1 MAEQNGWLAT
11 VDDGGSLM
19 RDDNRIDDK
28 ETATKWKARKIPRL
42 FLLLR
47 WLVGGERLWHY
58 SSYELRLPSSSQDWQ
73 ADRLTGAAATEST

>member
-28 ETATKWKARKIPRL
+28 ETATK
-42 FLLLR
+42 
-47 WLVGGERLWHY
+47 
-58 SSYELRLPSSSQDWQ
+58 
-73 ADRLTGAAATEST
+73 